1 MIFSELYS
9 AYYNAVAQI
18 LRAAV
23 DHPLGK
29 GEIRSIVE
37 EYAFGESILNIE
49 PALSEERWQLLLPDG
64 TTPIR
69 RAPTMPM
76 TTLQRR
82 WLKAI
87 AMDPRIRLFQEDA
100 GDYKEAES
108 SFREDAGDYKEAESS
123 FREDAGGYKNAESS
137 FREDAGGYEG
147 ADPQFGEK
155 SEDFGDGKPAFEDE
169 CGDLQDVEPLFGPE
183 DFRIF
188 DQYSDGDDYTD
199 ETYIANFRLIL
210 DAIKN
215 QYPLSIDIDNR
226 KGRVVHLEV
235 LPKYLEYS
243 EKDDKFRLF
252 GLGRR
257 MGGTI
262 NLGRITRC
270 ERCAEEGAASF
281 SRRVPPKT
289 RSVVFELVDERNAL
303 ERALLH
309 FAHFEKQAE
318 RLEGNRYRVTVN
330 YNKDDETEM
339 VIRILSFGP
348 MIKVTAPGHFVDL
361 IKKRLRSQKGCLRG

>member
-9 AYYNAVAQI
+9 AYYNAVAGI

-23 DHPLGK
+23 DHPPGK
-29 GEIRSIVE
+29 GEIRRIVE

-49 PALSEERWQLLLPDG
+49 PALAEERWQLLLPDG
-64 TTPIR
+64 STPIR

-76 TTLQRR
+76 TTLQKR

-87 AMDPRIRLFQEDA
+87 ALDPRVRLFADEPGNCGDAKPSFRHEA
-100 GDYKEAES
+100 GDM
-108 SFREDAGDYKEAESS
+108 
-123 FREDAGGYKNAESS
+123 
-137 FREDAGGYEG
+137 EG
-147 ADPQFGEK
+147 AEPQSAGECR
-155 SEDFGDGKPAFEDE
+155 GCQGAKPEFEDIL
-169 CGDLQDVEPLFGPE
+169 GDLADVEPLFVPE

-188 DQYSDGDDYTD
+188 DRYSDGDDYTD

-210 DAIKN
+210 DAIRN
-215 QYPLSIDIDNR
+215 RYPLSIDMDNR
-226 KGRVVHLEV
+226 KGRIVHLEV

-243 EKDDKFRLF
+243 EKDDKFRLL

-270 ERCAEEGAASF
+270 ERCAQEGEASF
-281 SRRVPPKT
+281 SQRIPRGP

-318 RLEGNRYRVTVN
+318 RMEGNRCRVTVK
-330 YNKDDETEM
+330 YNKDDETEI
-339 VIRILSFGP
+339 VIRVLSFGP
-348 MIKVTAPGHFVDL
+348 MIRVTAPEHFVNL
-361 IKKRLRSQKGCLRG
+361 IKERLRRQRFF

>member
-23 DHPLGK
+23 DHPLRK

-49 PALSEERWQLLLPDG
+49 PALSEERWQLLLSDG

-87 AMDPRIRLFQEDA
+87 VMDPRIRL
-100 GDYKEAES
+100 
-108 SFREDAGDYKEAESS
+108 
-123 FREDAGGYKNAESS
+123 FREDAGGYKE
-137 FREDAGGYEG
+137 
-147 ADPQFGEK
+147 ADPQFEDK
-155 SEDFGDGKPAFEDE
+155 SADSGDGRSAFVDE
-169 CGDLQDVEPLFGPE
+169 CVELQDVEPLFVPE

-226 KGRVVHLEV
+226 KGRVVYLEV

-281 SRRVPPKT
+281 SRRVPPRT

-361 IKKRLRSQKGCLRG
+361 IKKRLRSQRGCLKRQKSCGYAPASDRIHPRR

>member
-18 LRAAV
+18 LKAAI
-23 DHPLGK
+23 DHPLRK
-29 GEIRSIVE
+29 GEIRGIVE
-37 EYAFGESILNIE
+37 EYAFSESILNIE
-49 PALSEERWQLLLPDG
+49 PALSEGRWQLLLPDG
-64 TTPIR
+64 TTPVR
-69 RAPTMPM
+69 RVPAMPM
-76 TTLQRR
+76 TTLQKR

-87 AMDPRIRLFQEDA
+87 ALDPRIRLFRDE
-100 GDYKEAES
+100 
-108 SFREDAGDYKEAESS
+108 
-123 FREDAGGYKNAESS
+123 AGGFNDAKLSYQNGAEDT
-137 FREDAGGYEG
+137 E
-147 ADPQFGEK
+147 
-155 SEDFGDGKPAFEDE
+155 
-169 CGDLQDVEPLFGPE
+169 DVEPLFVPE

-215 QYPLSIDIDNR
+215 QYPLSIDTDNR

-243 EKDDKFRLF
+243 EKDDKFRLV

-257 MGGTI
+257 MGRTI
-262 NLGRITRC
+262 NLGRIARC
-270 ERCAEEGAASF
+270 ERCEEGAFSF
-281 SRRVPPKT
+281 SRKVPPRT

-318 RLEGNRYRVTVN
+318 RLEENRYRVTVK
-330 YNKDDETEM
+330 YNQDDETEM

-361 IKKRLRSQKGCLRG
+361 IKERLRRQKDCLGSWKSYLERAESCGQ

>member
-9 AYYNAVAQI
+9 AYYNTVAGI

-29 GEIRSIVE
+29 GEIRGIVE

-49 PALSEERWQLLLPDG
+49 PALTEERWQLLLPDG
-64 TTPIR
+64 STPIR

-76 TTLQRR
+76 TTLQKR

-87 AMDPRIRLFQEDA
+87 ALDPRIRLFADEPGNCGDA
-100 GDYKEAES
+100 EAMYRHETGD
-108 SFREDAGDYKEAESS
+108 REDAKAMYRHEAGD
-123 FREDAGGYKNAESS
+123 REDAEAMYRHE
-137 FREDAGGYEG
+137 AGDREG
-147 ADPQFGEK
+147 AKAQSAGECR
-155 SEDFGDGKPAFEDE
+155 GCQGAKPAFEDIL
-169 CGDLQDVEPLFGPE
+169 GDFADVEPLFVPE

-188 DQYSDGDDYTD
+188 DRYSDGDDYTD

-210 DAIKN
+210 DAIRN
-215 QYPLSIDIDNR
+215 RYPLSIDMDNR
-226 KGRVVHLEV
+226 KGRIVHLEV

-270 ERCAEEGAASF
+270 ERCAEGGEASF
-281 SRRVPPKT
+281 SRRIPRRL

-318 RLEGNRYRVTVN
+318 RMEGNRCRVTVK
-330 YNKDDETEM
+330 YNMDDETEM
-339 VIRILSFGP
+339 VIRVLSFGP
-348 MIKVTAPGHFVDL
+348 MIRVTAPEHFVDL
-361 IKKRLRSQKGCLRG
+361 IRKRLRSQRGCLRR